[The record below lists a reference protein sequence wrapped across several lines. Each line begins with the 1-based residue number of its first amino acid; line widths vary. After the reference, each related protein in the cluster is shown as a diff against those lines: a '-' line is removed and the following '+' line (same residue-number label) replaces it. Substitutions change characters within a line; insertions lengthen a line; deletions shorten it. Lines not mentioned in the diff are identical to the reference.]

1 MKAVTISGHGGMEVV
16 EVRDVPAPRPGAGEV
31 VLDVR
36 AAALNHLDIWVRK
49 GGRAALAFPHV
60 LGSTFGSHEDFRLML
75 RTMAG
80 ANLKPVIDSVV
91 PLDRAKDAL
100 ARMEAGE
107 QFGKIVL
114 KT

>member
-1 MKAVTISGHGGMEVV
+1 MRGVKRRRPFAAV
-16 EVRDVPAPRPGAGEV
+16 RR
-31 VLDVR
+31 
-36 AAALNHLDIWVRK
+36 
-49 GGRAALAFPHV
+49 GGRIVICGVTTGAEAPTNLQTLYWNQLSL

-91 PLDRAKDAL
+91 PLDRAKEAL
-100 ARMEAGE
+100 ARMDAGE